1 MVRES
6 FSGSEC
12 SPIWLV
18 PAQNGT
24 QLFFWYTHDDPEE
37 AVLARRFPALRG
49 LRIAWWAPASTRGL
63 RRGVIALP
71 TGAGKSRIGAAAI
84 AKAKL
89 RRNFALDRLLRHQN
103 AHIMRMMS
111 YRLAMTVPKRPVNL
125 SLNIDLVERARR
137 LTDNLS
143 AQVETLLAE
152 FVERRE
158 QEQQA
163 EAERLERA
171 TQAWN
176 DFAERHGSFADE
188 FSTL

>member
-1 MVRES
+1 MAYAAIRAALDGAS
-6 FSGSEC
+6 WGD
-12 SPIWLV
+12 
-18 PAQNGT
+18 Q
-24 QLFFWYTHDDPEE
+24 
-37 AVLARRFPALRG
+37 VLAPQPSRPHESSIPTLRPYQELALD
-49 LRIAWWAPASTRGL
+49 AWEARA

-84 AKAKL
+84 AKAQL

-111 YRLAMTVPKRPVNL
+111 YRLVMTVPKRPVNL

-171 TQAWN
+171 AQAWN